1 MRFDTVIMGGGLAG
15 LLCGLQ
21 LQKHGLRCAIVTRG
35 QSALHFS
42 SGSLDLLSHLPD
54 GQPVTDIHSGL
65 ESLRQQAPAHPYS
78 LLEPQRVLD
87 LACQAQALIA
97 ESGAQLQGSVEL
109 AHQRVTPL
117 GTLRATWLSSPEVPV
132 WPLPAKKICVVG
144 ISGLMDFQAH
154 LAAASLRELDL
165 SVETAEIE
173 LPELDVLR
181 NNATEFRAVNIARFL
196 DNEENWPL
204 LLDALIPVANTCEM
218 ILMPACFGLADD
230 KLWRWLNEKLPCSLM
245 LLPTLPPSLDVL
257 RNNATEFRAVNIA
270 RFLDNEEN
278 WPLLLDALIPVANT
292 CEMILMPACFGLADD
307 KLWRWLNEKLP
318 CSLMLLPTL
327 PPSVLGIRLQN
338 QLQRQFVRQGGVWMP
353 GDEVKKVT
361 CKNGVVNEIWTRNHA
376 DIPLRPRF
384 AVLASGSFFSGG
396 LVAERNGIREPIL
409 GLDVLQTA
417 TRGEWYKGDFFA
429 PQPWQ
434 QFGVTTDE
442 TLRPSQAG
450 QTIENLFAIGSVLGG
465 FDPIAQ
471 GCGGGVCAVSAL
483 HAAQQIAQRAGG
495 QQ

>member
-1 MRFDTVIMGGGLAG
+1 M
-15 LLCGLQ
+15 
-21 LQKHGLRCAIVTRG
+21 
-35 QSALHFS
+35 
-42 SGSLDLLSHLPD
+42 
-54 GQPVTDIHSGL
+54 
-65 ESLRQQAPAHPYS
+65 
-78 LLEPQRVLD
+78 
-87 LACQAQALIA
+87 
-97 ESGAQLQGSVEL
+97 
-109 AHQRVTPL
+109 
-117 GTLRATWLSSPEVPV
+117 
-132 WPLPAKKICVVG
+132 
-144 ISGLMDFQAH
+144 
-154 LAAASLRELDL
+154 RELDL

-218 ILMPACFGLADD
+218 ILMPACFGLAD
-230 KLWRWLNEKLPCSLM
+230 N
-245 LLPTLPPSLDVL
+245 
-257 RNNATEFRAVNIA
+257 
-270 RFLDNEEN
+270 
-278 WPLLLDALIPVANT
+278 
-292 CEMILMPACFGLADD
+292 